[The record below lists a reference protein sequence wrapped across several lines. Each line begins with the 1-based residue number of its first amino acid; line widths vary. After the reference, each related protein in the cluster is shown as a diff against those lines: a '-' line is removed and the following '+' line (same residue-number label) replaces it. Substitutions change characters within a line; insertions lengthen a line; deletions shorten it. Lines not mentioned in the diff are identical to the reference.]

1 MAGGQSSR
9 SRTTRNKGAA
19 TKAAAKKER
28 ARRHTETSK
37 DLSRAGDGSQECPSR
52 EGEHAEPAALES
64 LSLYGIPDQLNKH
77 LNKQKEFIQ
86 GLMESLKESLDNMP
100 AELNQQ
106 GELTAGLV
114 MLLKNSIASDKKATG
129 EILRLQEDKAKLYH
143 EIDLLKEKNAGW
155 KKLHEN
161 SSSSMKMLQA
171 LVMEQKEDLVKLRIE
186 HSAVVQVRSAVVE
199 QMMKAR
205 VEKSHVMDRLKNMAE
220 ETRKEMEVV
229 EEMKMQLRLRG
240 ELDHLG

>member
-1 MAGGQSSR
+1 MCRLPREAWTLVRVLDALLMKMG
-9 SRTTRNKGAA
+9 RTAYLLSHAVG
-19 TKAAAKKER
+19 
-28 ARRHTETSK
+28 RRQ
-37 DLSRAGDGSQECPSR
+37 A
-52 EGEHAEPAALES
+52 S
-64 LSLYGIPDQLNKH
+64 LGTPVPRTPIGMPDQLNKH
-77 LNKQKEFIQ
+77 LNKQKEFIH
-86 GLMESLKESLDNMP
+86 GLVELLKESLDDMP
-100 AELNQQ
+100 AELNEQ

-114 MLLKNSIASDKKATG
+114 MLLKKSIASEKKATG
-129 EILRLQEDKAKLYH
+129 EILRLQEDKAKLCH

-171 LVMEQKEDLVKLRIE
+171 LVMEQKEELAKLRIE
-186 HSAVVQVRSAVVE
+186 HPAAVKVRNAAVE

-205 VEKSHVMDRLKNMAE
+205 VEKSRIMDRMKKMAE

-229 EEMKMQLRLRG
+229 EAMKKQLRLRG

>member
-1 MAGGQSSR
+1 MAGEQSSR
-9 SRTTRNKGAA
+9 SRTTRNKGSA
-19 TKAAAKKER
+19 TKAAEKKER
-28 ARRHTETSK
+28 ARRHAETSK
-37 DLSRAGDGSQECPSR
+37 DLSRAGDGSQERPSR
-52 EGEHAEPAALES
+52 GGEHAEPAELES
-64 LSLYGIPDQLNKH
+64 LSLDGMPEQ

-86 GLMESLKESLDNMP
+86 GLMELLKESLDDMT

-114 MLLKNSIASDKKATG
+114 MLLKKSIASEKKATG
-129 EILRLQEDKAKLYH
+129 EILRLQEDKAKLCH

-171 LVMEQKEDLVKLRIE
+171 LVMEQKEELAKLRIE
-186 HSAVVQVRSAVVE
+186 HPAAVKVRNAAVE

-205 VEKSHVMDRLKNMAE
+205 VEKSRVMDRMKKMAE

-229 EEMKMQLRLRG
+229 EAMKKQLRLRG